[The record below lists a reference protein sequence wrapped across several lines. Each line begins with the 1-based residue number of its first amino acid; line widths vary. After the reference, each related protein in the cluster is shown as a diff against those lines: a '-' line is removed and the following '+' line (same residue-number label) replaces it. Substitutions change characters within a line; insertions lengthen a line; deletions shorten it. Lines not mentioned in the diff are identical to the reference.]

1 MVYTRRSKGK
11 SKMSFATVV
20 ATPTQADRITA
31 MEAQIQALI
40 KENLQLKAHL
50 QKVEEAQAVGNE
62 SIHTGVKEVQTI
74 KTMLETQK
82 ENQKETQAK
91 IDKKVEE
98 AMQEKKLQDSLSLK
112 IRIGGLPSSPWSEDS
127 SLEEALNK
135 LNTFLEPINI
145 EPETLSSLDDRRVP
159 EGQCILTFIEKE
171 DRVRLLQQSH
181 LLKGKKVWIAEELTT
196 NQLKAKASELKK
208 VYEARKQG
216 KWAVYRGGRA
226 IIQEFRTPKPIP
238 SS

>member
-11 SKMSFATVV
+11 VKSFASVV
-20 ATPTQADRITA
+20 ATPNQEDRLLA

-40 KENLQLKAHL
+40 EENLQLKARL
-50 QKVEEAQAVGNE
+50 RKVEEAQAVGNA

-82 ENQKETQAK
+82 ENQEATNAK
-91 IDKKVEE
+91 IDKKVDA
-98 AMQEKKLQDSLSLK
+98 AMQEKKLQDALSLK
-112 IRIGGLPSSPWSEDS
+112 VRIGGLPSLWPEDA
-127 SLEEALNK
+127 SLEDAITK
-135 LNTFLEPINI
+135 LNTFLEPIKI
-145 EPETLSSLDDRRVP
+145 KPETLSWLADRGKLP
-159 EGQCILTFIEKE
+159 EGQCILTFIDRE

-208 VYEARKQG
+208 VHEARKQG

-226 IIQEFRTPKPIP
+226 IIQEFRTPRPIP